1 MDALTYINEMKNLWQ
16 GTFPG
21 EKEIAVKR
29 LSSHSGQGIDEFKNE
44 VNFNCETSTQKP
56 GRLLGY
62 CINGKEQILLYEYMP
77 NKSLDTFI
85 FDGELCKL
93 LDWKKRYDIILCI
106 GRGLAYLHHDSR
118 LRIIHRDL
126 KTSNI
131 LLDEEMN
138 PKIADFGLARIV
150 VGKRIEAKTKKIV
163 GTYNLCFG
171 GDTISAIKSLS
182 FGETIVS
189 SGEKFELGFFKPG
202 NSFNYY
208 IGIWYKNTILW
219 QNVVWVANRD
229 KPLDYGAANLTML
242 QGNLVLIDKF
252 QGIVWSTHVARTIT
266 PDNSVIAV
274 LRDDGNLILS
284 DMSNSSTP
292 LTLWESFDNPTDT
305 LLPGARLG
313 YENHRTQRGQVL
325 ISWKSLS
332 DPAPGLYSLELDPSH
347 ARFVIKWNR
356 TKQFWASGSWN
367 GHTFSPFPEMGLDYT
382 YNYNYTDNGNG
393 SYFTYSL
400 SNYTSSRPPKLKID
414 VLGKINELVWLDSDS
429 HWTLLWSQPREQCD
443 VYAYCGAFGVCNN
456 AIASCNCLSGFKPRS
471 YREWSSNDY
480 MSGCVRN
487 EKLKCSAI
495 NKDEDSFWMNS
506 IMRLPA
512 SPDTNITIS
521 EASQCRSTC
530 FNDCSCTAYT
540 YDGSS
545 TCSIWRGNLFNLQQL
560 SKNETGRN
568 IFVKHGSTEASTPIF
583 PSEGTPLLRMN
594 LFLQANNYLLSVWYK
609 KLYPQTV
616 VWIANRDKPLERANA
631 NLIICQGNLMLL
643 DGLRNS
649 IWSALAGNINRNI
662 SVTAVLRDDGNL
674 NFSVESKASTPLLI
688 CTRIVFY
695 GIDPKHAQVVIKWNR
710 TTEYWGSGSWNGQTF
725 SAVPEMSFSSI
736 YDCRCIDKEN
746 GSYFTYSLYNSTITS
761 RFFMDVAGKFK
772 QQTWCDDSNLFWSE
786 PREICEVYAKCG
798 AFGVCDEANE
808 TFICLSGFKPSDREN
823 GGCVRDQKVQ
833 CNAITEDKDSLW
845 ISSIMRVP
853 ASQNINIA
861 VGEASQCRSACF
873 NNCSCPAY
881 TYDGSA
887 QTKAK
892 KSMKLKALLSS
903 ITALMFLIIGSFS
916 YIYYRRRMAKRAE
929 SHWHKAE
936 GEAKVLMN
944 ENSDEAIDVPYFH
957 LKTILAATDNFSNA
971 NKLEQGGF
979 GPVYKGI
986 FLGEKEIAVKRL
998 SSHSGQGMDE
1008 FKNEVTLIAKL
1019 QHRNL
1024 VRLLDYCINATEQI
1038 LLYEY
1043 MPNKSLDTF
1052 IFDGKLCKLLDW
1064 KKRYDIILG
1073 IGRGLAY
1080 LHHDSRLRIIHR
1092 DLKTSNILLD
1102 EEMNPKIADFGLAR
1116 IVEGK
1121 RIEAKTK
1128 KIVGTYG
1135 YMSPEYASDGLFSI
1149 KSDVFSFRVVILEIT
1164 SGRKNTGFYQSEE
1177 ALNLLGYAWRMWI
1190 EERAMQL
1197 IEKSLLESCNR
1208 SEVMK
1213 CINVALLCVQE
1224 DSNDRP
1230 KMSDV
1235 NVMLVGEGLSLQRP
1249 NRPAFVIRTHTSSTL
1264 SSSSKFS
1271 NNQVTIT
1278 EEGGR

>member
-1 MDALTYINEMKNLWQ
+1 MTPWSL
-16 GTFPG
+16 
-21 EKEIAVKR
+21 
-29 LSSHSGQGIDEFKNE
+29 
-44 VNFNCETSTQKP
+44 KP
-56 GRLLGY
+56 PP
-62 CINGKEQILLYEYMP
+62 IHVYE
-77 NKSLDTFI
+77 LFI
-85 FDGELCKL
+85 
-93 LDWKKRYDIILCI
+93 
-106 GRGLAYLHHDSR
+106 
-118 LRIIHRDL
+118 
-126 KTSNI
+126 
-131 LLDEEMN
+131 
-138 PKIADFGLARIV
+138 
-150 VGKRIEAKTKKIV
+150 
-163 GTYNLCFG
+163 
-171 GDTISAIKSLS
+171 GDTISANKSLS

-202 NSFNYY
+202 N
-208 IGIWYKNTILW
+208 
-219 QNVVWVANRD
+219 
-229 KPLDYGAANLTML
+229 
-242 QGNLVLIDKF
+242 LVLMDKF

-266 PDNSVIAV
+266 PNNSVIAV

-292 LTLWESFDNPTDT
+292 LILWESFDYPTDT
-305 LLPGARLG
+305 LLPGAKLG
-313 YENHRTQRGQVL
+313 YDKRLTQRGQVL

-414 VLGKINELVWLDSDS
+414 VSGKINELVWLDSDS

-456 AIASCNCLSGFKPRS
+456 ANSSCNCLSGFKPRS
-471 YREWSSNDY
+471 YREWSLNDY

-521 EASQCRSTC
+521 EASQCTSTC

-545 TCSIWRGNLFNLQQL
+545 TCSIWRGNLFNLQQI

-568 IFVKHGSTEASTPIF
+568 IFVKRGSPEAIEMKNRYSILILLVQLLCFSLNTNLSLRGDTITANESISSGQTIISSGGNFELGFFRPGNSRSYYLGIWQPGASRWTWKLNLDSTHQHPYYF
-583 PSEGTPLLRMN
+583 GKVLTTQHTLLPGAKLGYDKRTQRKHVLASWKN
-594 LFLQANNYLLSVWYK
+594 LSDPAPG
-609 KLYPQTV
+609 LY
-616 VWIANRDKPLERANA
+616 
-631 NLIICQGNLMLL
+631 
-643 DGLRNS
+643 
-649 IWSALAGNINRNI
+649 
-662 SVTAVLRDDGNL
+662 
-674 NFSVESKASTPLLI
+674 SVE
-688 CTRIVFY
+688 
-695 GIDPKHAQVVIKWNR
+695 IDPKHAQVVIKWNR
-710 TTEYWGSGSWNGQTF
+710 TTEYWASGSWDGQMF
-725 SAVPEMSFSSI
+725 SAVPEMRFSYI
-736 YDCRCIDKEN
+736 YDCRYTDNEN
-746 GSYFTYSLYNSTITS
+746 ESYFTYSLYNSTITS
-761 RFFMDVAGKFK
+761 RFFVDVSGQFK
-772 QQTWCDDSNLFWSE
+772 QQTWFDGNIDWNLFWSQ
-786 PREICEVYAKCG
+786 PREFCEVYAKCG
-798 AFGVCDEANE
+798 AFGVCDESNATCN
-808 TFICLSGFKPSDREN
+808 CLSGFKPSDREN
-823 GGCVRDQKVQ
+823 GGCLRDQKVQ
-833 CNAITEDKDSLW
+833 CNAITKDKDSLW

-853 ASQNINIA
+853 ASQDINIT

-873 NNCSCPAY
+873 SNCSCTAY
-881 TYDGSA
+881 TYDGSGTCSIWTGELFNLQQLSKNETERTIFVRRGSPLA

-903 ITALMFLIIGSFS
+903 ITALMFLIISSFS
-916 YIYYRRRMAKRAE
+916 YIYYRRRMAKRADRSKGTQGAHK

-944 ENSDEAIDVPYFH
+944 ENSDEVIDVPYFH
-957 LKTILAATDNFSNA
+957 LETILAATDNFSNA
-971 NKLEQGGF
+971 NKLGQGGF

-986 FLGEKEIAVKRL
+986 FPGEKEIAVKRL

-1024 VRLLDYCINATEQI
+1024 VRLLGYCINATEQI

-1121 RIEAKTK
+1121 RTEAKTK

-1149 KSDVFSFRVVILEIT
+1149 KSDVFSFGVVILEII

-1190 EERAMQL
+1190 EERAIQL
-1197 IEKSLLESCNR
+1197 TEKSLLESCNR

-1235 NVMLVGEGLSLQRP
+1235 IVMLVGEGLSLQRP

-1264 SSSSKFS
+1264 SSASKFS